1 MEYIAHINGDKIQSC
16 TEHCLNTAK
25 YAKTDL
31 MSVGLGNTAY
41 LAGLIHDMGKFTKEF
56 NEYIQKS
63 ARGENVRK
71 GSVIHSFAG
80 VRMMMTEFHPMYSGQ
95 SKSEWERITAE
106 MIATAVGCHHGLFD
120 EYDEN
125 HRSGL
130 KYRIEKQPEY
140 DERAKSAF
148 YELCCKQEDI
158 AKLFL
163 DACKEICTICEPL
176 TKIASTEKELMFY
189 LGLIQRLLNSAVMDG
204 DRKDTAEFMGDF
216 SFSEKT
222 VLSTTKLW
230 HDLTKNVTGRL
241 DAFPQKSEIQKARR
255 KMSDYCAEFARKS
268 DDGEIYRMNL
278 PTGGGKT
285 LSSLRYALEHAKK
298 YGKERIVFVVPL
310 LSILDQNAEVIREN
324 VGNDDIVLEHH
335 SNIVMDGKTKE
346 ECTRQDLLA
355 ETWESPIIITT
366 LVQFLNTLFS
376 GKTNSVR
383 RFEALTNSVIVFDEV
398 QTVPQKMISLFNLAI
413 NFLTKICHATVLLCS
428 ATQPSFEENKYSML
442 ISEKRMI
449 PQKAMNHFSA
459 LFKRVEVTDKGNMT
473 IEEIRNLAIESCIN
487 HRSALIICNTKREAR
502 TLYRLID
509 ESDIKCVHLST
520 SMCMAHRKEEI
531 NEMRELLKK
540 KVPFICVSTQLIE
553 AGVDVS
559 FGCVIRFSS
568 GIDSIVQ
575 AAGRCNRNGE
585 NKISPV
591 YIVHLKGESLKFLN
605 EIEEGKNLTAE
616 VIREFQKN
624 PEKYD
629 NDLISEKA
637 IADFYN
643 RYFRKLNNCIRETE
657 YPVAFGESIFE
668 LLSTNAEFLPEKC
681 EFAMWQAYKTAGDQ
695 FEVFDDSQ
703 RTVVIP
709 YNDEAKRII
718 SELSGS
724 KAKNDIYYCKTQL
737 NLLKQYTV
745 QLFNYE
751 YSKFVELET
760 IRPECEGAVSILDVC
775 CYDKNLGIIV
785 PEEETGMLANEDLF
799 LEV

>member
-25 YAKTDL
+25 YAKADL

-63 ARGENVRK
+63 ARGEHVRR

-80 VRMMMTEFHPMYSGQ
+80 VRVMMTEFHPMYSGQ
-95 SKSEWERITAE
+95 SKSEWEQITAE

-176 TKIASTEKELMFY
+176 
-189 LGLIQRLLNSAVMDG
+189 
-204 DRKDTAEFMGDF
+204 
-216 SFSEKT
+216 
-222 VLSTTKLW
+222 
-230 HDLTKNVTGRL
+230 
-241 DAFPQKSEIQKARR
+241 
-255 KMSDYCAEFARKS
+255 
-268 DDGEIYRMNL
+268 
-278 PTGGGKT
+278 
-285 LSSLRYALEHAKK
+285 
-298 YGKERIVFVVPL
+298 
-310 LSILDQNAEVIREN
+310 
-324 VGNDDIVLEHH
+324 
-335 SNIVMDGKTKE
+335 
-346 ECTRQDLLA
+346 
-355 ETWESPIIITT
+355 
-366 LVQFLNTLFS
+366 
-376 GKTNSVR
+376 
-383 RFEALTNSVIVFDEV
+383 
-398 QTVPQKMISLFNLAI
+398 
-413 NFLTKICHATVLLCS
+413 
-428 ATQPSFEENKYSML
+428 EENKYSML
-442 ISEKRMI
+442 ISKKNMI
-449 PQKAMNHFSA
+449 PQNAMNHFSA

-520 SMCMAHRKEEI
+520 SMCMAHRKEAI
-531 NEMRELLKK
+531 NEMRELLNK

-668 LLSTNAEFLPEKC
+668 LLSTNAEFLPAKC

-718 SELSGS
+718 SELSGN

-751 YSKFVELET
+751 YSKFVEFET
-760 IRPECEGAVSILDVC
+760 VRSECEGAVSILDAC

-785 PEEETGMLANEDLF
+785 PEEETGMFANEDLF

>member
-1 MEYIAHINGDKIQSC
+1 
-16 TEHCLNTAK
+16 
-25 YAKTDL
+25 
-31 MSVGLGNTAY
+31 
-41 LAGLIHDMGKFTKEF
+41 
-56 NEYIQKS
+56 
-63 ARGENVRK
+63 
-71 GSVIHSFAG
+71 
-80 VRMMMTEFHPMYSGQ
+80 
-95 SKSEWERITAE
+95 
-106 MIATAVGCHHGLFD
+106 
-120 EYDEN
+120 
-125 HRSGL
+125 
-130 KYRIEKQPEY
+130 
-140 DERAKSAF
+140 
-148 YELCCKQEDI
+148 
-158 AKLFL
+158 
-163 DACKEICTICEPL
+163 
-176 TKIASTEKELMFY
+176 
-189 LGLIQRLLNSAVMDG
+189 
-204 DRKDTAEFMGDF
+204 
-216 SFSEKT
+216 
-222 VLSTTKLW
+222 
-230 HDLTKNVTGRL
+230 
-241 DAFPQKSEIQKARR
+241 
-255 KMSDYCAEFARKS
+255 
-268 DDGEIYRMNL
+268 
-278 PTGGGKT
+278 
-285 LSSLRYALEHAKK
+285 
-298 YGKERIVFVVPL
+298 
-310 LSILDQNAEVIREN
+310 
-324 VGNDDIVLEHH
+324 
-335 SNIVMDGKTKE
+335 
-346 ECTRQDLLA
+346 
-355 ETWESPIIITT
+355 
-366 LVQFLNTLFS
+366 
-376 GKTNSVR
+376 
-383 RFEALTNSVIVFDEV
+383 
-398 QTVPQKMISLFNLAI
+398 
-413 NFLTKICHATVLLCS
+413 
-428 ATQPSFEENKYSML
+428 
-442 ISEKRMI
+442 
-449 PQKAMNHFSA
+449 
-459 LFKRVEVTDKGNMT
+459 MT

-520 SMCMAHRKEEI
+520 SMCMAHRKEAI
-531 NEMRELLKK
+531 NEMRELLNK

-668 LLSTNAEFLPEKC
+668 LLSTNEEFLPEKR

-760 IRPECEGAVSILDVC
+760 VRSECEGAVSILDAC

>member
-1 MEYIAHINGDKIQSC
+1 M
-16 TEHCLNTAK
+16 
-25 YAKTDL
+25 
-31 MSVGLGNTAY
+31 
-41 LAGLIHDMGKFTKEF
+41 
-56 NEYIQKS
+56 
-63 ARGENVRK
+63 
-71 GSVIHSFAG
+71 
-80 VRMMMTEFHPMYSGQ
+80 
-95 SKSEWERITAE
+95 
-106 MIATAVGCHHGLFD
+106 
-120 EYDEN
+120 
-125 HRSGL
+125 
-130 KYRIEKQPEY
+130 
-140 DERAKSAF
+140 
-148 YELCCKQEDI
+148 
-158 AKLFL
+158 
-163 DACKEICTICEPL
+163 
-176 TKIASTEKELMFY
+176 
-189 LGLIQRLLNSAVMDG
+189 
-204 DRKDTAEFMGDF
+204 
-216 SFSEKT
+216 
-222 VLSTTKLW
+222 
-230 HDLTKNVTGRL
+230 
-241 DAFPQKSEIQKARR
+241 
-255 KMSDYCAEFARKS
+255 
-268 DDGEIYRMNL
+268 
-278 PTGGGKT
+278 
-285 LSSLRYALEHAKK
+285 
-298 YGKERIVFVVPL
+298 
-310 LSILDQNAEVIREN
+310 
-324 VGNDDIVLEHH
+324 
-335 SNIVMDGKTKE
+335 
-346 ECTRQDLLA
+346 
-355 ETWESPIIITT
+355 
-366 LVQFLNTLFS
+366 
-376 GKTNSVR
+376 
-383 RFEALTNSVIVFDEV
+383 FDEV

-449 PQKAMNHFSA
+449 PQNAMNHFSA

-473 IEEIRNLAIESCIN
+473 IEEIRNLAIESCIK
-487 HRSALIICNTKREAR
+487 HRSALIICNTKKEAR

-520 SMCMAHRKEEI
+520 SMCMAHRKEAI
-531 NEMRELLKK
+531 NEMREMLDK

-585 NKISPV
+585 NKSSPV
-591 YIVHLKGESLKFLN
+591 YNVHLKGESLKFLN

-668 LLSTNAEFLPEKC
+668 LLSTNAEFLPAKC

-718 SELSGS
+718 SELSGN
-724 KAKNDIYYCKTQL
+724 KAKNDIYYCKAQL

-760 IRPECEGAVSILDVC
+760 VRSECEGAVSIFDEC
-775 CYDKNLGIIV
+775 CYDKNIGIIV
-785 PEEETGMLANEDLF
+785 PEEETGLLANEDLF